1 MAPSAR
7 LALWARGMAIEQGT
21 LLASLAKWTVLASL
35 AGALA
40 GASTALFLTVLGW
53 AIAKAS
59 TTAWSLLL
67 LPPGFVLAY
76 LIVHVVAPE
85 AEGHGTDK
93 VIEAVHRRWG
103 HIPLLVAPVKLVATV
118 VTIAT
123 GGSVGK
129 EGPAAQIGAAL
140 ASGLGSL
147 LALRRADHRKLV
159 VCGIGAGFA
168 AVFGTPIAGAI
179 FGVEVLVM
187 GSLFYGV
194 LYPSFIAGTVSYLVA
209 RQLGTVY
216 FHENLATIPAVTR
229 VGLLKV
235 VLAGI
240 VLGFV
245 ALLLI
250 ETMHACA
257 SLARRVPGP
266 RWLIAGGG
274 GALLVLLTAASSS
287 RYLGLGLDTLEDA
300 VRGVAVPPEA
310 FVLKIVFTAISLAV
324 GGSGGI
330 ITPVFFIGATAG
342 SVVGGLLGFDRGLF
356 AALGMI
362 SLLAAAANAP
372 IAAAVMA
379 IELFGASIGPYAA
392 LTAIVSFLMVG
403 HRSVYGSQLLGVAK
417 SASLVAPAGV
427 ELSSLTSLAIR
438 RRVSRR
444 RALLRALRR
453 RLVRREPAGR

>member
-1 MAPSAR
+1 MASPAR
-7 LALWARGMAIEQGT
+7 LAQWARGMAIEQGT
-21 LLASLAKWTVLASL
+21 LLASLAKWTLLATV

-40 GASTALFLTVLGW
+40 GASTAVFLDVL
-53 AIAKAS
+53 ARAVARAS
-59 TTAWSLLL
+59 TSPWPLLL
-67 LPPGFVLAY
+67 LPPGFVVAY
-76 LIVHVVAPE
+76 LVVHLVAPE

-103 HIPLLVAPVKLVATV
+103 RIPLTVAPVKLIATV
-118 VTIAT
+118 ITIAA

-129 EGPAAQIGAAL
+129 EGPAAQIGASL

-147 LALRRADHRKLV
+147 LALRRTDHRKLV

-187 GSLFYGV
+187 GSLFYSV

-209 RQLGTVY
+209 KQLGTSY
-216 FHENLATIPAVTR
+216 FHESLAAIPAVTQA
-229 VGLLKV
+229 GLLKV
-235 VLAGI
+235 MLAGI
-240 VLGFV
+240 GFGFV

-250 ETMHACA
+250 EAMQACA
-257 SLARRVPGP
+257 SLGRRLPGP

-274 GALLVLLTAASSS
+274 GALLALLAAASSP
-287 RYLGLGLDTLEDA
+287 RYLGLGLDTLQDA

-310 FVLKIVFTAISLAV
+310 FVLKIVFTSISLAV

-342 SVVGGLLGFDRGLF
+342 SIAGTLLGFDPGLF
-356 AALGMI
+356 AALGMVA
-362 SLLAAAANAP
+362 LLAAAANAP

-379 IELFGASIGPYAA
+379 IELFGAGIGPYAA
-392 LTAIVSFLMVG
+392 LAAIVSFLMVG

-417 SASLVAPAGV
+417 SASLVAPGEV
-427 ELSSLTSLAIR
+427 ELSRLTSLAVR

-444 RALLRALRR
+444 RALLRSLGR
-453 RLVRREPAGR
+453 RLGRWRPS

>member
-1 MAPSAR
+1 MVKAR
-7 LALWARGMAIEQGT
+7 SVRLGRWARGMAIEQGT

-40 GASTALFLTVLGW
+40 GASTALFLSVLGW
-53 AIAKAS
+53 AIAKVS
-59 TTAWSLLL
+59 GTAWPLLL
-67 LPPGFVLAY
+67 LPPGFILAY
-76 LIVHVVAPE
+76 LVVHVGAPE

-103 HIPLLVAPVKLVATV
+103 RIPLLVAPVKLAATV
-118 VTIAT
+118 VTIAA

-209 RQLGTVY
+209 RQLGTGY
-216 FHENLATIPAVTR
+216 FHESLATIPAVTR

-250 ETMHACA
+250 ETMQACT
-257 SLARRVPGP
+257 SVARRLPGP
-266 RWLIAGGG
+266 RWLIA
-274 GALLVLLTAASSS
+274 A
-287 RYLGLGLDTLEDA
+287 
-300 VRGVAVPPEA
+300 
-310 FVLKIVFTAISLAV
+310 
-324 GGSGGI
+324 
-330 ITPVFFIGATAG
+330 
-342 SVVGGLLGFDRGLF
+342 
-356 AALGMI
+356 
-362 SLLAAAANAP
+362 
-372 IAAAVMA
+372 
-379 IELFGASIGPYAA
+379 
-392 LTAIVSFLMVG
+392 
-403 HRSVYGSQLLGVAK
+403 RS
-417 SASLVAPAGV
+417 
-427 ELSSLTSLAIR
+427 EE
-438 RRVSRR
+438 RRV
-444 RALLRALRR
+444 
-453 RLVRREPAGR
+453 G